1 MAAFYQDSRRRTLFN
16 KEANRF
22 GQCSDATTCAVG
34 VLEWSPGYPREAG
47 EIIESNAQAL
57 RSRAQPR
64 VQIVLAPLDLA
75 HHTNGAG
82 IQCLYDHFAVPSD
95 FISQR
100 LEGVTHSFSAV
111 RDGSSYHSY
120 FHFLCKNVTI
130 SSVDGRSPGIAD
142 PRGAVLSQGDW
153 TWIRTSVF
161 MRWDNCDDKDKAAV
175 SLVIFSASPEMRDR
189 CQRLWQTDL
198 STVLVDPFSF
208 FVICLDELWLQAQ
221 SVVRGVSDVFSQMER
236 TALDLAVSST
246 DSGSDG
252 RHDFVGLHNIA
263 KHIIYLKESSEAALM
278 TISHLEA
285 FHRELLKRP
294 PQEQDAMPTMHM
306 TSQMLAQ
313 KAVQFEVWKLRM
325 TSLEK
330 RMQNIINLSFNVV
343 TQHDSHVLKNDSK
356 SMKAIATVTM
366 LFLPLA
372 TIASKAEV
380 CTQSFR
386 DRPYAVLVAF
396 ILSHAAWQPQGNAT
410 NKASA
415 AVA

>member
-1 MAAFYQDSRRRTLFN
+1 MARATVRPSHACN
-16 KEANRF
+16 
-22 GQCSDATTCAVG
+22 SDAHSKCA
-34 VLEWSPGYPREAG
+34 
-47 EIIESNAQAL
+47 I
-57 RSRAQPR
+57 
-64 VQIVLAPLDLA
+64 D
-75 HHTNGAG
+75 
-82 IQCLYDHFAVPSD
+82 
-95 FISQR
+95 
-100 LEGVTHSFSAV
+100 
-111 RDGSSYHSY
+111 SY

-330 RMQNIINLSFNVV
+330 RMQNIINL
-343 TQHDSHVLKNDSK
+343 
-356 SMKAIATVTM
+356 
-366 LFLPLA
+366 
-372 TIASKAEV
+372 
-380 CTQSFR
+380 
-386 DRPYAVLVAF
+386 
-396 ILSHAAWQPQGNAT
+396 
-410 NKASA
+410 
-415 AVA
+415 